1 MMGPRNDGR
10 TGLTRPHSLTL
21 SYRSISDRHGRAGG
35 LSKSREERAEERQL
49 YFSSPFS
56 SFLLLPRHRLEKSRS
71 LASSAREHGRHMAE
85 EEEGEDGSG
94 RTGAEEGGGA
104 QINFLD
110 PLRGGRASVHQDS
123 LILPFRVGRRP
134 KPTMG
139 WL

>member
-85 EEEGEDGSG
+85 EEEKGEREEAG
-94 RTGAEEGGGA
+94 RTEAEGRGPRKEA
-104 QINFLD
+104 AHKSTFLT
-110 PLRGGRASVHQDS
+110 PSEAGE
-123 LILPFRVGRRP
+123 RVCTKTP
-134 KPTMG
+134 
-139 WL
+139 